1 MQDSKN
7 EVQKAFD
14 EVANRTGMPRIE
26 FSGDNSA
33 ALPFGEGMLLH
44 VHYRAEIPEVDFTVP
59 LGSVP
64 RPKKAAVYERL
75 LSANF
80 YWVGTH
86 GATLSDQ
93 DDLDEVIL
101 QFREDTAN
109 LTPERLQ
116 RVLEGFLAVA
126 IEWKGKLAQMIARA
140 DGEDADDDADGD
152 ADGEA
157 APSGDI
163 DSRVADDF
171 MLIQP

>member
-1 MQDSKN
+1 MENSIS
-7 EVQKAFD
+7 EVQKVFD

-26 FSGDNSA
+26 FSGDSSA
-33 ALPFGEGMLLH
+33 ALPFGEGMLLC

-64 RPKKAAVYERL
+64 PQKKAAVYERL

-86 GATLSDQ
+86 GATLSYQ

-109 LTPERLQ
+109 LTPVRLQ
-116 RVLEGFLAVA
+116 RVLEGFLSVA
-126 IEWKGKLAQMIARA
+126 IEWKDRLARMVARA
-140 DGEDADDDADGD
+140 DGDDADDGL
-152 ADGEA
+152 DGEGA
-157 APSGDI
+157 APEGPAK
-163 DSRVADDF
+163 RPADDF
-171 MLIQP
+171 LHFQP